1 MRLRGMILVMLKKY
15 LKTMLIQTVTKH
27 ITRYVNY
34 TLIIIIQF
42 ACIYNYSLIN
52 INYNLHIKIIIT
64 IAINKYND

>member
-34 TLIIIIQF
+34 TQF